1 MHKKLERAIQPEEIV
16 MPVVVAE
23 ERIASKSVPPLASSD
38 PLMDGLFSR
47 LLNMI
52 SGLRLLKT
60 LGYCMSCC
68 FG

>member
-1 MHKKLERAIQPEEIV
+1 
-16 MPVVVAE
+16 MPVVIVE
-23 ERIASKSVPPLASSD
+23 ERIASKLVPPLASSD

-52 SGLRLLKT
+52 SGLWLLKT

-68 FG
+68 FGRS